1 MMMDGKWVLG
11 ISEGFDEGLDWK
23 CILIPP
29 EGL

>member
-1 MMMDGKWVLG
+1 MMMDGKRVLG
-11 ISEGFDEGLDWK
+11 IGEDLDEGTDWK